1 MFIHLDL
8 VSRQPIY
15 LQIVEKIKE
24 LIVNETLQPHDKLPS
39 VRNLALD
46 MKINPNTIQKA
57 YRELESQGLVYSVLG
72 KGIFVA
78 DVSEIQ
84 SSEKIKKLKK
94 ELKKNI
100 SEAMFLGVS
109 KEQLIELIAEV
120 EKEEQ

>member
-46 MKINPNTIQKA
+46 IKINPNTIQKA